1 VLVHAW
7 GVREDDMTFCKRTF
21 ATLVAVAVI
30 VSAVANSATAQ
41 ESVADFYKGKTVALL
56 LGTGP
61 GGSYDLYA
69 RIFAEHLPR
78 HIPGNPSVLVEH
90 MPGAGG
96 VTAGNHLFG
105 PGPQDGTKILL
116 SHAIIMS
123 EVLEPKAGVR
133 FQSAKLN
140 WIGTYDAIAHTM
152 ALWHEAPVKTIADLK
167 NANIVIGSFAKAHF
181 TYQWPAMMK
190 DVLGLNFK
198 LITGYP
204 TGNHNNLAMERGEIH
219 GWAASWENLI
229 GTRPHWITE
238 KKVTLLTQF
247 MLERKQQLPDVP
259 TLLELAS
266 ADKKDVVEFMSAS
279 TPFGRGVVVGPNV
292 PAERVAALRA
302 AFEATIKDP
311 AFLASAQKRQVDI
324 DWRDHQHTMSL
335 VRKIVGA
342 SPELITRVKKSIGQE
357 D

>member
-1 VLVHAW
+1 MPLRTRASALAALATIAVLAA
-7 GVREDDMTFCKRTF
+7 GP
-21 ATLVAVAVI
+21 
-30 VSAVANSATAQ
+30 ATAQ
-41 ESVADFYKGKTVALL
+41 QSVADFYKGKNVALL

-69 RIFAEHLPR
+69 RIFAEHLGK
-78 HIPGNPSVLVEH
+78 HIPGNPNIVVEH

-123 EVLEPKAGVR
+123 EVLDPKAGVR
-133 FQSAKLN
+133 FQSAKFN

-152 ALWHEAPVKTIADLK
+152 ALWHEAPVKTIDDLK
-167 NANIVIGSFAKAHF
+167 KGNIVVGSFAKAHF

-198 LITGYP
+198 LISGYP

-229 GTRPHWITE
+229 GTRPHWIKE

-247 MLERKQQLPDVP
+247 LLERKHQLPDVP
-259 TLLELAS
+259 TLLELAPP
-266 ADKKDVVEFMSAS
+266 DKKDVVEFMSAS
-279 TPFGRGVVVGPNV
+279 TPFGRAIVVGPGV

-302 AFEATIKDP
+302 AFEATVKDP

-335 VRKIVGA
+335 VKKIVGA
-342 SPELITRVKKSIGQE
+342 SPDLIARVKKSIGQE

>member
-1 VLVHAW
+1 MTLRTRAFAVLAAAV
-7 GVREDDMTFCKRTF
+7 VF
-21 ATLVAVAVI
+21 AASPAP
-30 VSAVANSATAQ
+30 AQ
-41 ESVADFYKGKTVALL
+41 QSVADFYKGKNVALL
-56 LGTGP
+56 LGTGA

-69 RIFAEHLPR
+69 RIFAEHLGK
-78 HIPGNPSVLVEH
+78 HIPGNPNILVEH

-123 EVLEPKAGVR
+123 EVLDPKAGVR
-133 FQSAKLN
+133 FQSPKFN
-140 WIGTYDAIAHTM
+140 WIGTYDAIAHTL
-152 ALWHEAPVKTIADLK
+152 ALWHESKAKTIADLK
-167 NANIVIGSFAKAHF
+167 KPGTVIGSFAKAHF

-190 DVLGLNFK
+190 DVLGLDFK
-198 LITGYP
+198 LISGYP
-204 TGNHNNLAMERGEIH
+204 TGQHNNLAMERGEID

-238 KKVTLLTQF
+238 KKVNLPVQF
-247 MLERKQQLPDVP
+247 LLERKRQIPDVP
-259 TLLELAS
+259 TLLELAP

-279 TPFGRGVVVGPNV
+279 TPFGRAVVMGPGV
-292 PAERVAALRA
+292 PADRVAAIRA

-311 AFLASAQKRQVDI
+311 AFLAMAEKRQVDI

-335 VRKIVGA
+335 VKKIVGA
-342 SPELITRVKKSIGQE
+342 SPDLIARVKKSIGQ
-357 D
+357 DD

>member
-1 VLVHAW
+1 MPPMARALV
-7 GVREDDMTFCKRTF
+7 F
-21 ATLVAVAVI
+21 AALAATMI
-30 VSAVANSATAQ
+30 VSPATAQ
-41 ESVADFYKGKTVALL
+41 QSVADFYKGKTVALL

-69 RIFAEHLPR
+69 RIFAEHLGR
-78 HIPGNPSVLVEH
+78 HIPGNPNIIVEN

-96 VTAGNHLFG
+96 VTAGNHLYG

-133 FQSAKLN
+133 FQSPKFN
-140 WIGTYDAIAHTM
+140 WIGTYDAIAHTL
-152 ALWHEAPVKTIADLK
+152 ALWHESKAKTIGDLK
-167 NANIVIGSFAKAHF
+167 KSGTVVGSFAKAHF

-190 DVLGLNFK
+190 DVLGLDFK

-204 TGNHNNLAMERGEIH
+204 TGNHNNLAMERGEID

-238 KKVTLLTQF
+238 KKVNLLVQF
-247 MLERKQQLPDVP
+247 LLERKHQIPDVP
-259 TLLELAS
+259 TLLELS
-266 ADKKDVVEFMSAS
+266 PPDKKDVVEFMSAA
-279 TPFGRGVVVGPNV
+279 TPFGRAVVMGPGV
-292 PAERVAALRA
+292 PADRVDAIRA

-311 AFLASAQKRQVDI
+311 AFLAMAQKRQVDVE
-324 DWRDHQHTMSL
+324 WRDHQHTMSL
-335 VRKIVGA
+335 VKKIVGA
-342 SPELITRVKKSIGQE
+342 SPELVARVKKSIGQE